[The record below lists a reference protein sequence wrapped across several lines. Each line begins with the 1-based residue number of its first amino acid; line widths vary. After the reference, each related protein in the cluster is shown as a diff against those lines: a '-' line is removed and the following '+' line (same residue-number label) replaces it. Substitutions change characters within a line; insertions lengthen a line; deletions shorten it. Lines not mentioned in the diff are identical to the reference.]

1 VERQTPEDSSKH
13 IYIKSATEYKRLN
26 IIRKL
31 VPKIL
36 TAYSVDSELTRPW
49 IESFLEAFA
58 ERAKHRGLEDTVKHY
73 KDVRLC
79 FTRYLSGEALLQH
92 GQVSLD
98 SDGFPS
104 ELKEFKDYLVSSEGE
119 DRTNV
124 LRCINT
130 LLTIGRAFKFKPK
143 LDVQTIIDP

>member
-1 VERQTPEDSSKH
+1 M
-13 IYIKSATEYKRLN
+13 
-26 IIRKL
+26 
-31 VPKIL
+31 
-36 TAYSVDSELTRPW
+36 DSELTRPW
-49 IESFLEAFA
+49 IESYLEAFA

-79 FTRYLSGEALLQH
+79 FTRHLSGHPLLQH

-98 SDGFPS
+98 SGGFPS
-104 ELKEFKDYLVSSEGE
+104 ELSDFKDHLISSEGE
-119 DRTNV
+119 ERTKI